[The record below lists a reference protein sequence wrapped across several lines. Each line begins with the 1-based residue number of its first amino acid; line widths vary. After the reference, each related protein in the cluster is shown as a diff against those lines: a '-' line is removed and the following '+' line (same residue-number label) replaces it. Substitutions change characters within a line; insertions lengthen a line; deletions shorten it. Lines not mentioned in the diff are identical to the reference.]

1 MSKGGTTGLNS
12 SGREFEPVDHSTPGR
27 LKGYRK
33 TFKNSP
39 HGCSSQVLGLERIEL
54 AATLFNVIK
63 RNCTDGSPRN
73 TVGVLSPILRCAF
86 APPWSI

>member
-1 MSKGGTTGLNS
+1 M
-12 SGREFEPVDHSTPGR
+12 GRQDSTAVERVEPLDHSTPGR

-54 AATLFNVIK
+54 AVTLFNVIK
-63 RNCTDGSPRN
+63 RNCTAQMVHPA
-73 TVGVLSPILRCAF
+73 TP
-86 APPWSI
+86 